1 MMNPMK
7 GLKPTS
13 NLVSISGYTAETAA
27 NTFST
32 ETASIDLDPL
42 NQEVF
47 VITSVAIDIDE
58 ADLVAD
64 TTTLVDASLTKTRV
78 TAVGGINQDTCIA
91 SSRTSIV
98 LGQIG
103 FSRDAPNLSASMDDY
118 VTILS
123 TSDFYANI
131 KGANNGNL
139 KSFRWRVY
147 GFRARVTD
155 PGVYAALV
163 QSEALS
169 ANI

>member
-1 MMNPMK
+1 MMNPLK

-27 NTFST
+27 NTFTT
-32 ETASIDLDPL
+32 EEASIDLDPL

-47 VITSVAIDIDE
+47 VITSVAIDLDE
-58 ADLVAD
+58 PDLVGGD
-64 TTTLVDASLTKTRV
+64 TTLVDVSLTKTRV
-78 TAVGGINQDTCIA
+78 DAVGGINQDTCIA
-91 SSRTSIV
+91 SSRTSII
-98 LGQIG
+98 LGTIG
-103 FSRDAPNLSASMDDY
+103 FSRDSPNLSASMDDY

-131 KGANNGNL
+131 KGNNNGNA

-155 PGVYAALV
+155 AGVYAALV

-169 ANI
+169 AAV